1 MDGILCNKGAAKL
14 LDDVSCGGDPKC
26 IEFGFFRIFREN
38 KRDMYENRPR
48 K

>member
-14 LDDVSCGGDPKC
+14 LDVSCGGGEPKS
-26 IEFGFFRIFREN
+26 IEFGFFRIFKEN

>member
-14 LDDVSCGGDPKC
+14 LDVSCGGGTKS